1 MLLKIELRHDKH
13 TQILHIN
20 TFICI
25 LNIIKLTNTRTDTDK
40 NTFAI
45 IDSFY
50 VTSAQLMV
58 IFFVCLLVK
67 CTETFFSLL
76 NKQCEINI

>member
-58 IFFVCLLVK
+58 IFFCMFTCK
-67 CTETFFSLL
+67 MYRNIFFSS
-76 NKQCEINI
+76 KQAM